1 MSTARGEGTRLI
13 IGSSAPPIAWSVP
26 KDRHRRELVMSLP
39 RTVAEIPRE
48 HVTLDVEG
56 IDGMYLNAYVPGLQY
71 ERGVAAFFRRHR
83 GQPFASSALMDPIS
97 KAFVAAIHALVHEHG
112 V

>member
-1 MSTARGEGTRLI
+1 
-13 IGSSAPPIAWSVP
+13 
-26 KDRHRRELVMSLP
+26 MSLP

-97 KAFVAAIHALVHEHG
+97 KAFVAAIHAFVH
-112 V
+112 